1 MVAGSSSTDSSSSA
15 SAPDNKN
22 INNDELVRKREL
34 AFQQV
39 LKEVGMVKEYLSW
52 LITSSSASDGSS
64 SGGGSDS
71 ENAATFGEV
80 LADKK
85 AASSSSSAGGGSVV
99 DMVELLGGSSSTT
112 TTSSSTSSTST
123 NTSSSKPS
131 SSSSSSTEYH
141 PTYRTNLGTTIL
153 LSGTTDTTLLSYLNN
168 NFFGQSVLPNMN
180 FSTIRALVQDVALAK
195 KGAISREARY
205 GGLLDKLVIEPLKS
219 SSSSSSS
226 VLPTQEELAG
236 ATSWI
241 VQLSP
246 PTTEGDAS
254 SSSSLVS
261 MMKEVAQLA
270 STSTTL
276 TNVILMVVAPANDD
290 DSHASSEVVEGWN
303 AILESST
310 NNNFKATLLSV
321 GELYD
326 GGNEG
331 GFYHI
336 GPLSAATAIAPASTT
351 TTTSTT
357 STSSSSSSKLSRKKA
372 YQLLAHML
380 ALDTTSQQAY
390 VAYEY
395 PSSDNA
401 MMEMIA
407 SPYAEGEFAVVV
419 RDDDESGKEVMEG
432 VDENKDIKM
441 TCRMIQAMREL
452 GFTQVMELDVLVG
465 KGIEV
470 RTHRRLRLLTD
481 VVLETPVL
489 LVVVFSCVVL
499 DPSSH
504 PSFCLLLL
512 R

>member
-1 MVAGSSSTDSSSSA
+1 
-15 SAPDNKN
+15 
-22 INNDELVRKREL
+22 
-34 AFQQV
+34 
-39 LKEVGMVKEYLSW
+39 
-52 LITSSSASDGSS
+52 
-64 SGGGSDS
+64 
-71 ENAATFGEV
+71 
-80 LADKK
+80 
-85 AASSSSSAGGGSVV
+85 
-99 DMVELLGGSSSTT
+99 
-112 TTSSSTSSTST
+112 
-123 NTSSSKPS
+123 
-131 SSSSSSTEYH
+131 
-141 PTYRTNLGTTIL
+141 
-153 LSGTTDTTLLSYLNN
+153 
-168 NFFGQSVLPNMN
+168 MN
-180 FSTIRALVQDVALAK
+180 FGTIRALVHDVALAK

-226 VLPTQEELAG
+226 VLPTQEELEG

-246 PTTEGDAS
+246 PTTDE

-270 STSTTL
+270 STSSTL

-290 DSHASSEVVEGWN
+290 DSYTSSEIVEGWN
-303 AILESST
+303 AILESSN

-336 GPLSAATAIAPASTT
+336 GPLSAATAIATASAASTT
-351 TTTSTT
+351 TATTASTPT
-357 STSSSSSSKLSRKKA
+357 SSSSKLSRKKA

-395 PSSDNA
+395 PSSDNMA

-407 SPYAEGEFAVVV
+407 SPYAEGEFAV
-419 RDDDESGKEVMEG
+419 RDESGKEVMEG

-470 RTHRRLRLLTD
+470 RLCI
-481 VVLETPVL
+481 VFFVYYYTPVL
-489 LVVVFSCVVL
+489 VVVVVICSCVVSWTRHHIL
-499 DPSSH
+499 H
-504 PSFCLLLL
+504 FAYYYML